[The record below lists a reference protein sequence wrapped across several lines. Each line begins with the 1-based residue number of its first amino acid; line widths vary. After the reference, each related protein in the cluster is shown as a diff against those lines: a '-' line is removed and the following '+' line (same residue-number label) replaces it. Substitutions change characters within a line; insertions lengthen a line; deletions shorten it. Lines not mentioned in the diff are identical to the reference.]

1 MALVKEYFEL
11 TNKYQSEYGTN
22 TILLMQVGSFHETY
36 ALQDKTTS
44 LISGS
49 QIEDFSR
56 ICDLNIASKNISI
69 GNASVVMAGF
79 GCYMIDKYIKKMQE
93 AGYTIVVYNQDEQKS
108 NTTRSLA
115 GIFSPGTYFSHD
127 AIKITN
133 NTTCIWINVVEPSI
147 LTSKYFSKKNGSHG
161 SGVANKKM
169 VYVGL
174 ANINIYTGETSI
186 FEFKETYLNSPT
198 TFDEL
203 ERFISIYNPCEV
215 IIIANVTDKEIDNI
229 ISYANIQC
237 STIHKMNL
245 LTTTTGTKSNTEIMQ
260 RVLNSEKQNYQ
271 KALLERFYSISDFSV
286 FSQNFYENAIAT
298 QAFCFL
304 LDFIYQHNPNLVNK
318 ISEPKFE
325 NSSDRLILA
334 NHSLKQLNIIDDNTY
349 TGKYSSVEKMLNLC
363 LTSMGKR
370 RFSYNLLNPSTNVT
384 YLQQEYDITEYILA
398 KYSDYEFL
406 KTNLSIIKDISKLNR
421 QIFIKKI
428 SPKSLCQFYN
438 NLHVIKTIFTSCQ
451 SDSTLMTYLHAK
463 KVSNSFGS
471 GTGSGFDSS
480 SISTHCDQFI
490 QFLQNNM
497 AIELCEEIDS
507 TQQFE
512 VNFIK
517 KGVDVELDEKM
528 ELLSESNDKLE
539 AIRFYLNERILECEK
554 SAKTAKTAK
563 IKNDYVKLHETE
575 KNSFSLL
582 ATKRRCQILKQSLSS
597 LCPTATAS
605 SIILSYTSSYN
616 GQAKVF
622 EFICTNE
629 TIECFTQ
636 STSNDCI
643 TSSQIKEIC
652 KNISTIKIQMKDLI
666 TNIYLQILTKLE
678 GFQEQFD
685 SIIDFVTT
693 IDVVYAKAS
702 IARKYNYCKPE
713 IINASKSFVDAKD
726 LRHSLIEHLQQNELY
741 VANDIALGRGSVDG
755 VLLYGTNAVGK
766 TSFIRALGIAV
777 ILAQS
782 GLYVP
787 CSSFQFCP
795 YKYIFTRI
803 LGNDNIFK
811 GLSTFAVEMSEL
823 RTILRL
829 ADGKSLILGD
839 ELCSGTE
846 SISAISIFTAGVK
859 TLHSKQ
865 SSFIFA
871 THLHEI
877 IHYDEIR
884 DAESVVL
891 KHMAVI
897 YDREKDILVY
907 DRKLRDGPGDNM
919 YGLEVCR
926 SLNLPED
933 FLTMA
938 HNIRTKYNS
947 ESASILSLKTSH
959 FNNKKLMG
967 MCEMCNEN
975 MSVEVHHLQHQS
987 YANEDGIINQVSKGG
1002 SIFHKNHIAN
1012 LMSVCETCHG
1022 KFHKDKD
1029 KDSEVMHK
1037 KVKTSKKHVLVGAI

>member
-147 LTSKYFSKKNGSHG
+147 LTSKYFSKKNCGNSSSGS
-161 SGVANKKM
+161 SVNKTNNKM

-203 ERFISIYNPCEV
+203 ERFISIYDPCEV

-237 STIHKMNL
+237 STIHKINL
-245 LTTTTGTKSNTEIMQ
+245 LTTTTTKQNTEIMQ
-260 RVLNSEKQNYQ
+260 RALNSEKQNYQ

-370 RFSYNLLNPSTNVT
+370 RFSYNLLNPSTNVA
-384 YLQQEYDITEYILA
+384 YLQQEYDITEYVLG

-438 NLHVIKTIFTSCQ
+438 NLHVIKNIFTTCQ
-451 SDSTLMTYLHAK
+451 SDATLMTYLH
-463 KVSNSFGS
+463 NNN
-471 GTGSGFDSS
+471 

-497 AIELCEEIDS
+497 AIELCDEIDS

-517 KGVDVELDEKM
+517 RGVDIELDEKM

-539 AIRFYLNERILECEK
+539 AIRLYLNERIIECEK
-554 SAKTAKTAK
+554 STKTAK
-563 IKNDYVKLHETE
+563 IAKAKNDYVKLHETE

-582 ATKRRCQILKQSLSS
+582 ATKRRCQILKQSLMSSSSSS
-597 LCPTATAS
+597 LATS
-605 SIILSYTSSYN
+605 SNILLSYTSEYN
-616 GQAKVF
+616 GQSKVF

-636 STSNDCI
+636 SASNDCI

-652 KNISTIKIQMKDLI
+652 KNISTIKIQMKDII

-678 GFQEQFD
+678 GYQEQFD

-702 IARKYNYCKPE
+702 IALKYNYCKPE
-713 IINASKSFVDAKD
+713 IINAPKSFVDAKD

-741 VANDIALGRGSVDG
+741 VANDIELGRGSVDG
-755 VLLYGTNAVGK
+755 MLLYGTNAVGK

-829 ADGKSLILGD
+829 ADGKSLVLGD

-859 TLHSKQ
+859 TLHAKQ

-884 DAESVVL
+884 DADSVVL

-938 HNIRTKYNS
+938 HNIRAKYNS

-959 FNNKKLMG
+959 FNSKKLMG

-1002 SIFHKNHIAN
+1002 SIFHKNHMAN
-1012 LMSVCETCHG
+1012 LMSVCETCHD

-1037 KVKTSKKHVLVGAI
+1037 KVKTSKKHVLVEAPFL